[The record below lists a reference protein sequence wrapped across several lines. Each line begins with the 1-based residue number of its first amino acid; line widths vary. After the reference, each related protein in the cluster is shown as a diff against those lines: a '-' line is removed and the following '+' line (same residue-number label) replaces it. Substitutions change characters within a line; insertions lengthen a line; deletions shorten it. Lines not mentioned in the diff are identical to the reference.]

1 MENHWI
7 KGVNVTPYGVY
18 IECANEQKDD
28 IEREAEGLI
37 ECMSC
42 CGEKLKCEPEE
53 KPAPLASAHAVP
65 MMDNLVEELL
75 KKIFD
80 TVDETPIAKTPVG
93 DEEENVE
100 MADDC
105 FYRQHMVSVGFSDRE
120 TDGVNIQCS
129 SGAGDNLK
137 ASALLKAAL
146 FFMPDYSDKRW
157 DEFVS
162 LMYEMSYLLARIP
175 DADVETHQ

>member
-18 IECANEQKDD
+18 IECAKEQEDD

-42 CGEKLKCEPEE
+42 CGEKLKCEPDE
-53 KPAPLASAHAVP
+53 KPEPLASAHAVP
-65 MMDNLVEELL
+65 MTDNLVEELL

-80 TVDETPIAKTPVG
+80 TVDETPIAKMPVSDD
-93 DEEENVE
+93 DET
-100 MADDC
+100 MARDQC
-105 FYRQHMVSVGFSDRE
+105 RHCQNMVSVAFSGRW

-129 SGAGDNLK
+129 GGAGDNLK

-146 FFMPDYSDKRW
+146 FFMPDYNDKKW

-162 LMYEMSYLLARIP
+162 LMYEMSYLLAKMP